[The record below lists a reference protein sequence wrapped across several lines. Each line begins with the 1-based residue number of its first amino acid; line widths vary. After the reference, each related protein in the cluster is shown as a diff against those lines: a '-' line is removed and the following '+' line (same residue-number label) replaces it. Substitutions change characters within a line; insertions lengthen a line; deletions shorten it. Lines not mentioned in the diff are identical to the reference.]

1 MIKEF
6 NTSISYV
13 CPFCSSITIKDIN
26 VFSLASIK
34 PNPFFCEDETG
45 CGAVCV
51 SILPKRNT
59 YEISVSCP
67 ICEDTHTFNIGKT
80 RFWNQD
86 KPLVLNCP
94 EAGLGIIFIGNHS
107 EIYSLI
113 MEQESSIMQEAEGF
127 APVHRI
133 DIIFQIIEQINNL
146 SLNEQIHCS
155 CGSRHIS
162 IGIDTDNVM
171 LACRDCGRSKTISP
185 SADELEKLLKASAI
199 VLD

>member
-26 VFSLASIK
+26 IFSLASIK
-34 PNPFFCEDETG
+34 PNPFLCEDETS

-51 SILPKRNT
+51 SIIPKRNT

-80 RFWNQD
+80 RFWKQD
-86 KPLVLNCP
+86 KPLVLKCP
-94 EAGLGIIFIGNHS
+94 ESGLGVIFIGKHH
-107 EIYSLI
+107 EIYSLV
-113 MEQESSIMQEAEGF
+113 MEQESSIMQEMEGF
-127 APVHRI
+127 SPVHKM
-133 DIIFQIIEQINNL
+133 DIIFQIVEQINNI
-146 SLNEQIHCS
+146 SLDEQIYCS

-162 IGIDTDNVM
+162 IGIDADNIM
-171 LACRDCGRSKTISP
+171 LACRDCGRTKTISA
-185 SADELEKLLKASAI
+185 SEDELEKLLKASAI